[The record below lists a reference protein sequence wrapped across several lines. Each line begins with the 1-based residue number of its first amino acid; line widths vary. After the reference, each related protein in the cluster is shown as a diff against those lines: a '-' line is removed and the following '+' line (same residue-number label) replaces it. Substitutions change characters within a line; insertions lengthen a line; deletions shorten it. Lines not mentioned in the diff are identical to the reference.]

1 MKKII
6 EKIVGFAIWGLVI
19 LLVISV
25 LRNIER
31 TTRIKNQI
39 ESEKAK
45 LTKIQTDNNKLAE
58 ELAQTQTSNFIEK
71 EVRNKLGLGKE
82 GEAIV
87 VLPDTETLK
96 KLAPQIPTYSDTL
109 PDPNWVKWKKLFF

>member
-6 EKIVGFAIWGLVI
+6 EKITGFIIWGLII
-19 LLVISV
+19 LLAISV
-25 LRNIER
+25 FRNIER
-31 TTRIKNQI
+31 TIRIKNQI
-39 ESEKAK
+39 EAEKTK
-45 LTKIQTDNNKLAE
+45 LAKIQAENDKLVE

-87 VLPDTETLK
+87 VLPDSEILK

>member
-6 EKIVGFAIWGLVI
+6 EKITGFVIWGLII

-25 LRNIER
+25 FRNIER

-39 ESEKAK
+39 EAEKAK
-45 LTKIQTDNNKLAE
+45 LAKIQEDNDKLVN
-58 ELAQTQTSNFIEK
+58 ELAQIQTSNFIEK
-71 EVRNKLGLGKE
+71 EIRNKLGLGKE

-87 VLPDTETLK
+87 VLPDAETLK
-96 KLAPQIPTYSDTL
+96 KLAPQMPINSNTL